1 MSRTISIS
9 IKKGFELETWGE
21 LCEKCSHYASSS
33 DAAFEACTTCTF
45 SLTLPSSFKRRE
57 QLNAPETC
65 EAEKGGNDAA

>member
-45 SLTLPSSFKRRE
+45 NLTLPSSFKRRE
-57 QLNAPETC
+57 RVNEADTLN
-65 EAEKGGNDAA
+65 AEKGEDDAA